1 MGADAGILGLLIKL
15 QADASQM
22 IAEIQKGEA
31 QVTESTDNMTKAQAM
46 LDAEQQRASELQS
59 QFDAEMVQN
68 IAQRQ
73 RLIEM
78 TQEQAAAEQSL
89 ADAQALKAAK
99 DAEYNISKA
108 QFLAGEEAKQRALK
122 ETAAEEAR
130 AYEISKAQFLAGE
143 EAKQRAL
150 KVTAAEE
157 ENRAATAK
165 VVQAMA
171 ERRAAIL
178 ANNVLVERKILL
190 AAQEAQAEQILALKL
205 TESTEALAGRTE
217 VAAVAQEWEERRSA
231 VIAKSVASLGAQTTA
246 ETESTAA
253 TAAAAGVHYCT

>member
-78 TQEQAAAEQSL
+78 TQEQAAADS
-89 ADAQALKAAK
+89 AATVATLK
-99 DAEYNISKA
+99 
-108 QFLAGEEAKQRALK
+108 
-122 ETAAEEAR
+122 AEEA
-130 AYEISKAQFLAGE
+130 AAAQAPQG
-143 EAKQRAL
+143 K
-150 KVTAAEE
+150 
-157 ENRAATAK
+157 
-165 VVQAMA
+165 
-171 ERRAAIL
+171 AAI
-178 ANNVLVERKILL
+178 EK
-190 AAQEAQAEQILALKL
+190 ALDDG
-205 TESTEALAGRTE
+205 TF
-217 VAAVAQEWEERRSA
+217 
-231 VIAKSVASLGAQTTA
+231 
-246 ETESTAA
+246 
-253 TAAAAGVHYCT
+253 